1 VRVACRGWL
10 GEISIAH
17 GAVTGRHVCVRPC
30 VVVCVLLCGA
40 AGVCAQSSPAFEAVS
55 VKPSPPW
62 QPGLKAGVTF
72 DETHFSAHFM
82 TMQSLIISAYDLPA
96 YSIVGMQRWF
106 TSAGFDIEATMPPGT
121 TKEQIK
127 PMMQSMLADRFG
139 MKAHRETREAPV
151 YALVVAKDGPR
162 MKRSTASQFSVRPGR
177 GHMEFYRVDMQLLI
191 RNLTEPSD
199 RPIIDRTG
207 LDGYFD
213 VTLDRSSDA
222 DKGPSIFTAVQEQLG
237 LRLDARKM
245 PVEYFVIDHIERPSG
260 N

>member
-1 VRVACRGWL
+1 M
-10 GEISIAH
+10 
-17 GAVTGRHVCVRPC
+17 RPC

-139 MKAHRETREAPV
+139 MKA
-151 YALVVAKDGPR
+151 K
-162 MKRSTASQFSVRPGR
+162 
-177 GHMEFYRVDMQLLI
+177 
-191 RNLTEPSD
+191 
-199 RPIIDRTG
+199 
-207 LDGYFD
+207 LDGA
-213 VTLDRSSDA
+213 VRSA
-222 DKGPSIFTAVQEQLG
+222 DHRQDWARRL
-237 LRLDARKM
+237 LRCDARL
-245 PVEYFVIDHIERPSG
+245 EFRCG
-260 N
+260 

>member
-1 VRVACRGWL
+1 M
-10 GEISIAH
+10 
-17 GAVTGRHVCVRPC
+17 RPC

-177 GHMEFYRVDMQLLI
+177 GHMEFYRVDMHGTPVERHI
-191 RNLTEPSD
+191 EVTVEPSPVDD
-199 RPIIDRTG
+199 RPIGRLRQVSNQKLMRIRV
-207 LDGYFD
+207 LQS
-213 VTLDRSSDA
+213 LRLSRSSW
-222 DKGPSIFTAVQEQLG
+222 G
-237 LRLDARKM
+237 
-245 PVEYFVIDHIERPSG
+245 
-260 N
+260 